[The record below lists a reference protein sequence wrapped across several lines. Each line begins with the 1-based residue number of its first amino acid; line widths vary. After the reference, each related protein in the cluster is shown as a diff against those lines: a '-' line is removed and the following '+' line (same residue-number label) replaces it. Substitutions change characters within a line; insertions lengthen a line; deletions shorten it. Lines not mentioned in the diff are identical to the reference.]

1 MKRKR
6 FVGVLAAGS
15 LAALGVAGTALAS
28 GSDGAR
34 PAPAAAAS
42 ARAEL
47 SLSAAVA
54 KGIAV
59 RAAGGGT
66 VESVERE
73 VEHGRAVWDVD
84 VLRAGVEHDI
94 DVDAVSGAVLRHR
107 IDDDGVGDDR
117 GRAAEPGDDHGRG
130 REAGDDRGRGG
141 HGFDG

>member
-1 MKRKR
+1 MNRKR
-6 FVGVLAAGS
+6 FVGVLTVGS

-28 GSDGAR
+28 GSGGAR
-34 PAPAAAAS
+34 PAPAASAS

-107 IDDDGVGDDR
+107 IDGGDDR
-117 GRAAEPGDDHGRG
+117 SRTAEPGDDHGRG

-141 HGFDG
+141 HGSDG